1 MHHSTNAF
9 SKSFAW
15 SKEIFVENAVTE
27 TKWYNP
33 KMTHAGTKAVNHE
46 KYITTPPPHPGYR
59 FVIFFCND
67 RYLYCRP
74 VCYTEGGAKLSLYGG
89 HYSYL

>member
-1 MHHSTNAF
+1 MHHSTNPF

-33 KMTHAGTKAVNHE
+33 KMPHAGTKAVNHE
-46 KYITTPPPHPGYR
+46 KYITPPPPPR
-59 FVIFFCND
+59 LQICDFF
-67 RYLYCRP
+67 LQ
-74 VCYTEGGAKLSLYGG
+74 
-89 HYSYL
+89 

>member
-1 MHHSTNAF
+1 MHHSTNPF

-46 KYITTPPPHPGYR
+46 KYITPPPTPQ
-59 FVIFFCND
+59 VTD
-67 RYLYCRP
+67 L
-74 VCYTEGGAKLSLYGG
+74 
-89 HYSYL
+89 